1 MKREKGSALITV
13 ILVVLVLTMVGIA
26 GLFFMTT
33 EDRIS
38 GVDKMQ
44 KVALYGAE
52 SGLRVGENI
61 VTQGNLA
68 AMLTYGQ
75 TAYNTYLPP
84 GGGYRA
90 VVLTNSSIPA
100 HTDLALQI
108 SDPSNGGISVPAT
121 ECRGIQV
128 PNYEGFT
135 CTYSVYIRNNSD
147 DPAGATTDS
156 DRYANIVAVGTVA
169 TAVGQVVQ
177 KVLEEQYYWG
187 SNAVEP
193 TQHRFGPS
201 GTSSSQYQ

>member
-44 KVALYGAE
+44 KAALYAAE

-61 VTQGNLA
+61 VAGGKLA
-68 AMLTYGQ
+68 DMLSYTPSSPDGYYQ
-75 TAYNTYLPP
+75 PP

-90 VVLTNSSIPA
+90 VLLRT
-100 HTDLALQI
+100 LG
-108 SDPSNGGISVPAT
+108 SNPTELGGV
-121 ECRGIQV
+121 GV
-128 PNYEGFT
+128 PNYEGLT

-147 DPAGATTDS
+147 DPAGPTSDS
-156 DRYANIVAVGTVA
+156 DRYANLVVVSTITTGT
-169 TAVGQVVQ
+169 GQVIQ

-193 TQHRFGPS
+193 TQHRFGQW
-201 GTSSSQYQ
+201 GTSSTQYQ